1 MNPASDVTNFGRVDE
16 QSDPDYFVRFVDEA
30 NALPAIAQ
38 VEEVALAELRLGAG
52 DRALDLGCGTGEDTR
67 WLAEIVGPE
76 GSVIGIDASE
86 AMITVARQRAEGT
99 DLAVSFHVGDAMH
112 LDLPT
117 DTFDGVR
124 CERLLIHVPDAAV
137 VLGEMVRVTRP
148 GGRVVVVDI
157 DMDGLAMDIPDL
169 DPHVLRRAVHA
180 MSDAMAGG
188 QIGRRL
194 PRLFREAKLE
204 DVTYRAAMIAFPH
217 SFISHVVAG
226 SLLGAVTAG
235 YVTTAES
242 DTVLAAMERAE
253 RDGGLYAGMPFFIVS
268 GSKP

>member
-30 NALPAIAQ
+30 
-38 VEEVALAELRLGAG
+38 
-52 DRALDLGCGTGEDTR
+52 
-67 WLAEIVGPE
+67 
-76 GSVIGIDASE
+76 
-86 AMITVARQRAEGT
+86 
-99 DLAVSFHVGDAMH
+99 
-112 LDLPT
+112 
-117 DTFDGVR
+117 
-124 CERLLIHVPDAAV
+124 V

-148 GGRVVVVDI
+148 DGRVVVVDI

-204 DVTYRAAMIAFPH
+204 DVTYRAAMIAF
-217 SFISHVVAG
+217 
-226 SLLGAVTAG
+226 
-235 YVTTAES
+235 
-242 DTVLAAMERAE
+242 
-253 RDGGLYAGMPFFIVS
+253 
-268 GSKP
+268 